1 MNILVVDS
9 APPCDLFQ
17 GNALIG
23 WHLFSRLRHHDL
35 TLICP
40 APAQE
45 LERYHATLSQVF
57 STVHLVP
64 RDEPVNMLTGIVE
77 PFLARSGM
85 PASKRATYSAV
96 RAFQN
101 QVRRVLASKSFDIIH
116 TRQLSTTAMTA
127 EIKHPAKLLELID
140 SETLQSVR
148 RVSARAPRTWLRF
161 ASARFLERRALRHYA
176 ACTTVAD
183 ADAGM
188 VRALAPLLPVHV
200 TPNGVDATFFGP
212 LDRPERPATIVFTGT
227 MFFRP
232 NVTAVLHF
240 YQQILP
246 LIRREQPDAHFVV
259 VGRDPVPEIAALSA
273 DPHVTITGFVDD
285 VRPWLAESCVMVCP
299 MIMGS
304 GIKNK
309 VLEALDVTDG
319 RDLRVADSP
328 AEFAAA
334 VLELLGDPAARR
346 RLGQAGRDLVMRRY
360 TWDACA
366 ASYDAIYA
374 ELATRRDHAPKLAPL
389 RDKAY

>member
-1 MNILVVDS
+1 
-9 APPCDLFQ
+9 
-17 GNALIG
+17 
-23 WHLFSRLRHHDL
+23 
-35 TLICP
+35 
-40 APAQE
+40 
-45 LERYHATLSQVF
+45 
-57 STVHLVP
+57 
-64 RDEPVNMLTGIVE
+64 
-77 PFLARSGM
+77 
-85 PASKRATYSAV
+85 
-96 RAFQN
+96 
-101 QVRRVLASKSFDIIH
+101 
-116 TRQLSTTAMTA
+116 
-127 EIKHPAKLLELID
+127 
-140 SETLQSVR
+140 
-148 RVSARAPRTWLRF
+148 
-161 ASARFLERRALRHYA
+161 
-176 ACTTVAD
+176 
-183 ADAGM
+183 M

-309 VLEALDVTDG
+309 VLEALAMARPVVSTRLGVEALDVTDG